1 MKSVVQLS
9 VDIALTDKERNEDY
23 IKKIDFVLQHAGFD
37 VLGIDFSEDVTEKY
51 DDCFNDYELDI
62 ICDIEWAERFCSI
75 DEMELF
81 HDGNNWYLYKYIE
94 GYGAVPVLDDDSNM
108 ILLTTDEECSN
119 KGIDIDAIATK
130 LGCYI
135 SG

>member
-1 MKSVVQLS
+1 
-9 VDIALTDKERNEDY
+9 
-23 IKKIDFVLQHAGFD
+23 
-37 VLGIDFSEDVTEKY
+37 
-51 DDCFNDYELDI
+51 
-62 ICDIEWAERFCSI
+62 
-75 DEMELF
+75 MELF

-94 GYGAVPVLDDDSNM
+94 GYGAVPVLDDNSNM